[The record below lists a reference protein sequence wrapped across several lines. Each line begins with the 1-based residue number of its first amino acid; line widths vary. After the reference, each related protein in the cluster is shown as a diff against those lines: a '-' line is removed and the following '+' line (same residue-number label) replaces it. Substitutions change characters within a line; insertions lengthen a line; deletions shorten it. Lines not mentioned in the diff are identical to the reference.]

1 MEIVREVT
9 FYPIRPTE
17 KGLIGFVSCLFDNK
31 LHLDSIAIYTTLE
44 GDIRLV
50 FPNKVLPN
58 SKEISLFYPID
69 NATYGLIKEAVVKKM
84 EELSRKSSK
93 KDKHG

>member
-1 MEIVREVT
+1 MEIIKEVT

-31 LHLDSIAIYTTLE
+31 LHLDSIAVYTTLD

-58 SKEISLFYPID
+58 FKEINLFYPID
-69 NATYGLIKEAVVKKM
+69 NATYELIKAAVVKKM
-84 EELSRKSSK
+84 EELRGKTRK
-93 KDKHG
+93 KDRHG